1 MKKILISIIFTLC
14 LLLIAASSSLAQKI
28 ETKDG
33 IRVFSKSGLLPGITG
48 AEKSL
53 DIKWG
58 TPLEVGRADLLFA
71 SISSICEDEKGNFYL
86 LDRIEHKVF
95 KFSGDGQLL
104 LKFGGKGEGPG
115 DFIRPSRITITP
127 QGQVAV
133 ADDMYHISF
142 FQPDGIFI
150 TRLQLSN
157 RLDIGFIGQ
166 DRFYAWIWRPED
178 KQQVMLDRENNI
190 IKTFNSLAKGLFS
203 VSAPDSSGRA
213 VMFNYAPDEY
223 APSLLYAHSGNFTAI
238 AISNTYEIIILDNKG
253 NISKKIIRN
262 IKPEKIGKKE
272 KKYYTRDI
280 QKITKKRGWP
290 KSVALKLTKNIPKEK
305 TYFDKI
311 LLSPQHVFV
320 VRIKSDITQKD
331 TPYPVDI
338 FSLQGSFIG
347 TVRFMEKPLFI
358 SGDKMYFVK
367 SDKEGNL
374 YIVSKSFTL

>member
-1 MKKILISIIFTLC
+1 MNRNQTRTRLIEKFFLIFFTLG
-14 LLLIAASSSLAQKI
+14 L
-28 ETKDG
+28 
-33 IRVFSKSGLLPGITG
+33 LLPGITG

-53 DIKWG
+53 EIKWG
-58 TPLEVGRADLLFA
+58 ASLEVGRADLLFA
-71 SISSICEDEKGNFYL
+71 SIASICEDEKGNFYL

-115 DFIRPSRITITP
+115 DFIRPSRLTFTP

-142 FQPDGIFI
+142 FKPDGIFI
-150 TRLQLSN
+150 KRLQLSN
-157 RLDIGFIGQ
+157 RLGIGFIGQ

-223 APSLLYAHSGNFTAI
+223 APSLIYAHNGNFTAI
-238 AISNTYEIIILDNKG
+238 AISNSYEILILDNKG
-253 NISKKIIRN
+253 NISKKILRY

-290 KSVALKLTKNIPKEK
+290 KSVARKLTKNIPKEK

-320 VRIKSDITQKD
+320 YRIKADITQEY
-331 TPYPVDI
+331 TPYQVDI
-338 FSLQGSFIG
+338 FSLQGSFLG
-347 TVRFMEKPLFI
+347 TARFMEKPIFI
-358 SGDKMYFVK
+358 SGENMYFIN

-374 YIVSKSFTL
+374 YLVRKSYTL